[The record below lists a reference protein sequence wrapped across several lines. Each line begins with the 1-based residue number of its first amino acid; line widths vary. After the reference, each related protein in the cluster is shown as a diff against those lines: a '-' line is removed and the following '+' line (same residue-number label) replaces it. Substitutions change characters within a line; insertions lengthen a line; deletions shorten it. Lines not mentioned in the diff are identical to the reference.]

1 MLKSI
6 SYAAVICFFAV
17 SVSATASAQN
27 VKVEKIEIATQSPS
41 NGDVLLGKNDAKPAK
56 ISGELRI
63 PGTVKGKAPVVLLV
77 HGSGG
82 LGANI
87 HYWAAELN
95 KLGIATF
102 AMDSFTGRG
111 VKNTIT
117 DQSLVSNMAM
127 VIDTYRALE
136 TLSKHPAVDPDR
148 IVVMG
153 FSKGGMAA
161 LYSSLSRFQEKY
173 LDKGVKFAA
182 HIPFYASCNTEFI
195 GETKIGK
202 VPLRFFHGTEDNY
215 TLMSQCKDYV
225 ARLKAAGVDASLFE
239 LPGAHHAFDN
249 PRIVKPMHLPQALTG
264 RKCLLEEKSE
274 GVLLNK
280 ATGKPF
286 SPKDPCVER
295 GTTVAYSAA
304 ATAASTKQVAAF
316 LKETFKLQ

>member
-1 MLKSI
+1 MFKSI
-6 SYAAVICFFAV
+6 STIAIACVLVVAGSF
-17 SVSATASAQN
+17 TASAQN
-27 VKVEKIEIATQSPS
+27 AKVEKIEIATQSPT
-41 NGDVLLGKNDAKPAK
+41 NRDVLLGKNDSKPAK

-63 PGTVKGKAPVVLLV
+63 PGSVKGKAPVVLLV

-87 HYWAAELN
+87 HYWVAELN
-95 KLGIATF
+95 KIGVATF

-117 DQSLVSNMAM
+117 DQSLVSNFAM
-127 VIDTYRALE
+127 VIDAYRALE
-136 TLSKHPAVDPDR
+136 TLAKHPAIDPDR

-161 LYSSLSRFQEKY
+161 LYSSLSRFQDKY
-173 LDKGVKFAA
+173 LDKSVKFAA
-182 HIPFYASCNTEFI
+182 HIPFYASCNAQYI
-195 GETKIGK
+195 DDTKIGK
-202 VPLRFFHGTEDNY
+202 VPLRFFHGTADDY

-225 ARLKAAGVDASLFE
+225 ARLKAAGVDVSLSE
-239 LPGAHHAFDN
+239 LAGAHHAFDN

-274 GVLLNK
+274 GAVVNK

-286 SPKDPCVER
+286 SSKDACIER
-295 GTTVAYSAA
+295 GTTVAYNAA
-304 ATAASTKQVAAF
+304 ATAAATKQVAAF

>member
-6 SYAAVICFFAV
+6 LSAVVVCCFAV
-17 SVSATASAQN
+17 SVSATALAQN
-27 VKVEKIEIATQSPS
+27 VKVEKIEIATQPPTNS
-41 NGDVLLGKNDAKPAK
+41 DVLLGKKDGKPAT

-63 PGTVKGKAPVVLLV
+63 PGSVKGKAPVVLLV

-87 HYWAAELN
+87 HYWVAELN

-117 DQSLVSNMAM
+117 DQSLVSNFAM
-127 VIDTYRALE
+127 VIDVYRALE

-148 IVVMG
+148 IAVMG

-173 LDKGVKFAA
+173 LDKSAKFAA
-182 HIPFYASCNTEFI
+182 HIPFYASCNAQYI
-195 GETKIGK
+195 DDTKIGK
-202 VPLRFFHGTEDNY
+202 VPLRFFHGTADDY

-225 ARLKAAGVDASLFE
+225 ARLKAAGVDASLSE
-239 LPGAHHAFDN
+239 LQGAHHAFDN

-264 RKCLLEEKSE
+264 RKCVLEEKSE
-274 GVLLNK
+274 GAVVNK
-280 ATGKPF
+280 TTGKPF
-286 SPKDPCVER
+286 SSKDACIER
-295 GTTVAYSAA
+295 GTTVAYNAA
-304 ATAASTKQVAAF
+304 ATAAATKQVAAF
-316 LKETFKLQ
+316 LKQTFKLQ